1 MSADPL
7 PDWFFPPPEGWT
19 ADDLDRLPP
28 SAPSHIELID
38 GALIVTAPQRSFHA
52 NVMNRLWAD
61 LDAQAPE
68 GIGVQTQMT
77 VKLGE
82 RQRPEPDVLVF
93 RRPEQDDSSRTYYLP
108 EDVLLMVEI
117 VSPESEERDRKT
129 KPIKYAEAGIPHFW
143 LVEEESPG
151 SPEIRVYELDRV
163 TQRYTCTSIAREVL
177 KLSVP
182 FPIAIDVRRLNR

>member
-52 NVMNRLWAD
+52 RTLLRLGAALD
-61 LDAQAPE
+61 LQAPE
-68 GIGVQTQMT
+68 GVGVEPEMT
-77 VKLGE
+77 VRLGE
-82 RQRPEPDVLVF
+82 RQRPEPDLVVF
-93 RRPEQDDSSRTYYLP
+93 RDTDGGNGDRTYYLP
-108 EDVLLMVEI
+108 EDVLLVVEV

-129 KPIKYAEAGIPHFW
+129 KPVKYAEAGIPHFW
-143 LVEEESPG
+143 LVEEEEG
-151 SPEIRVYELDRV
+151 AAAVHVYELDRV
-163 TQRYTCTSIAREVL
+163 NGVYTRTAVARGRLE
-177 KLSVP
+177 LSVP
-182 FPIAIDVRRLNR
+182 FPVTVDLSRLNR